1 MQPFWAIAD
10 FMRAMTRQMRFG
22 ELSRAPLQVLRVEWR
37 EDSLECDWMVR
48 PPDVWDASIRR
59 PERDRNVAQ
68 QALRDAMTLRDLIF
82 SELPEVQ
89 SASLRAFQCAAPRE
103 SPELV
108 IAGTVQ
114 RDPVPAAGIRS
125 LAMRVKLCGLHFQL
139 DDGRLEPL
147 QGEVSR

>member
-1 MQPFWAIAD
+1 MKPIWAISD
-10 FMRAMTRQMRFG
+10 FMRATTRQLRFG
-22 ELSRAPLQVLRVEWR
+22 ELSRAPLEVMRLEWR
-37 EDSLECDWMVR
+37 VDSLECDWMVR
-48 PPDVWDASIRR
+48 PADAWDASIRR

-82 SELPEVQ
+82 SELREVN
-89 SASLRAFQCAAPRE
+89 SASLRAFQRSAADE

-108 IAGTVQ
+108 IAGTVR
-114 RDPVPAAGIRS
+114 RDPAPATGIRS
-125 LAMRVKLCGLHFQL
+125 LAMRVKLCGLQFRL